1 MLGILSF
8 PVLALQDPSLF
19 QILYAVIAGF
29 LFSIVQNHFIH
40 DAVMY
45 FPS

>member
-19 QILYAVIAGF
+19 QMLYAVIAGL
-29 LFSIVQNHFIH
+29 LFSTVQNHFIY

-45 FPS
+45 FTS